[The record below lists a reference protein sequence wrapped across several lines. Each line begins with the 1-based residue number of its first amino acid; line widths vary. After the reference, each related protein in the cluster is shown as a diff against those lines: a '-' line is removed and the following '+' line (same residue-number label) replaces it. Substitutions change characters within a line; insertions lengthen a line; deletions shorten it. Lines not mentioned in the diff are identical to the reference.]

1 MSLGDE
7 CRHNSTKLHPSVI
20 MLLVSWY
27 MSKDEG
33 ERNYATLR
41 TLPTEPKDKLVDC
54 EKPKGGSS
62 GITGPVEMALELQG
76 C

>member
-1 MSLGDE
+1 MRGF
-7 CRHNSTKLHPSVI
+7 
-20 MLLVSWY
+20 SWY
-27 MSKDEG
+27 ISKDEG

-41 TLPTEPKDKLVDC
+41 TLPTEPKVKLGDC
-54 EKPKGGSS
+54 EKSKGGSS